1 MHRLCAVAIY
11 SFLIAGMFLVPLFG
25 EVALADTPECGEW
38 ITHDIKLEAN
48 LYCDSEPFFD
58 ALVIGADGVTID
70 LNGYTIVGAGEQSGI
85 YSGGFSNLTIKN
97 GAITGFIHGILVG
110 EGANV
115 EIRQLTLTNQRSDSI
130 LVIASNNVEI
140 KDVQI
145 SLPQTEPG
153 SDITLIDV
161 DGAMVKRVTAHGGF
175 FGVLSI
181 GSEGVSRNCKV
192 EDSVFADIEH
202 VGIRIVHNDGA
213 ILRNNRIFGLP
224 ECYSGIDVV
233 GDGASTGIHI
243 LGNVIT
249 GCGWGIFEA
258 PEGPSTRLQIQH
270 NHVYQNIAGIYAL
283 GLTDSELIGN
293 RVHLNEF
300 SGIGLN
306 EGSTGNR
313 ILNNTATGNGFTD
326 MSHSEDSSP
335 NLWRGN
341 TCETSDEGVEVDCP

>member
-1 MHRLCAVAIY
+1 MFRMREVGID
-11 SFLIAGMFLVPLFG
+11 SILIAGLLLTSLFD
-25 EVALADTPECGEW
+25 EVAQADAPECGEW

-58 ALVIGADGVTID
+58 ALVIGADGITID

-110 EGANV
+110 EGANI
-115 EIRQLTLTNQRSDSI
+115 EIRQLTLANQHSDSI
-130 LVIASNNVEI
+130 LVIASNKVEI

-145 SLPQTEPG
+145 SLPQTAPG
-153 SDITLIDV
+153 SDITLVDV

-175 FGVLSI
+175 YGVLSI
-181 GSEGVSRNCKV
+181 GTDGVSRNCKV
-192 EDSVFADIEH
+192 EDSVFAAIEH
-202 VGIRIVHNDGA
+202 VGIRLVHNDGA
-213 ILRNNRIFGLP
+213 MLRNNRIFGLP

-233 GDGASTGIHI
+233 GDGESTDIHI

-258 PEGPSTRLQIQH
+258 QEPSTRLFIQH
-270 NHVYQNIAGIYAL
+270 NSVYQNVDGIFAL
-283 GLTDSELIGN
+283 GLTGSKLIGN

-306 EGSTGNR
+306 GGSTGNR

-326 MSHSEDSSP
+326 MSHSEDSTP

-341 TCETSDEGVEVDCP
+341 TCQTSDEGEEVDCQ

>member
-1 MHRLCAVAIY
+1 MHRLCAVVLN
-11 SFLIAGMFLVPLFG
+11 SFLFAGVFLLPLFG
-25 EVALADTPECGEW
+25 GVARADTPECGEW
-38 ITHDIKLEAN
+38 ITQDIKLEAN
-48 LYCDSEPFFD
+48 LYCNSEPLYD
-58 ALVIGADGVTID
+58 AIVIGADGITVD

-85 YSGGFSNLTIKN
+85 YSGGFSNLTVKN

-110 EGANV
+110 EGANI
-115 EIRQLTLTNQRSDSI
+115 EIKQLTLANQRSDSI
-130 LVIASNNVEI
+130 LVIASSGVEI

-145 SLPQTEPG
+145 SLPNTGQG
-153 SDITLIDV
+153 SDIVLVDV
-161 DGAMVKRVTAHGGF
+161 DGAMVKRVTTHGGF
-175 FGVLSI
+175 YGVLSI
-181 GSEGVSRNCKV
+181 GDEGISRNCKV
-192 EDSVFADIEH
+192 EDSGFADIEH

-213 ILRNNRIFGLP
+213 MLRNNRIFGSP

-258 PEGPSTRLQIQH
+258 PEYPSTRLKIQH
-270 NHVYQNIAGIYAL
+270 NDVYKNIDGIFVL

-326 MSHSEDSSP
+326 MSHSDDSSP